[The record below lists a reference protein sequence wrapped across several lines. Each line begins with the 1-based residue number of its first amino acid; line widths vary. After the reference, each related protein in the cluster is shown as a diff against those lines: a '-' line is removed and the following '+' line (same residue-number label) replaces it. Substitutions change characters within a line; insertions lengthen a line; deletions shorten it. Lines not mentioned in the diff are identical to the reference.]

1 VLAGGGARAA
11 ADEARLFG
19 VVDLSTAQRAPEP
32 LRLEIERWAAARGL
46 TKLTDPAM
54 RQALAGSI
62 PPRWT
67 VTRLVDGALA
77 KKQAGDCGAAVK
89 QAGEAELAALGGLSV
104 DDERESLKTVYS
116 LLVACHDTLGQPDAA
131 RAAAERL
138 RTLVSLP
145 PSALSQELW
154 DRYVPATLVAP
165 ATLSGAPAA
174 GAAAGVELQVDSE
187 PPNANVAI
195 NFHPSG
201 LTPKAMRAVPGTVV
215 YVELEKAGYKKAFR
229 KVTVGRGTTHVAI
242 PLGDRQSD
250 RTSQIESTVATLRG
264 IDLSHHRTSLARL
277 AELARVD
284 VLVAIEASAAGTV
297 KMWWFDAERGD
308 LVGAPIESPFD
319 AKTGKC
325 TNAALR

>member
-1 VLAGGGARAA
+1 
-11 ADEARLFG
+11 

-32 LRLEIERWAAARGL
+32 LRLEIERWAASRGL

-67 VTRLVDGALA
+67 VGRLIDGATA
-77 KKQAGDCGAAVK
+77 RQKAGDCAAALNV
-89 QAGEAELAALGGLSV
+89 AGDAELTALGGLSV
-104 DDERESLKTVYS
+104 DEEREPLKTIYS
-116 LLVACHDTLGQPDAA
+116 LAIACHDTMGQPDAA

-154 DRYVPATLVAP
+154 DRYVPAALVAP
-165 ATLSGAPAA
+165 ATLSGAPAPGTS
-174 GAAAGVELQVDSE
+174 GAAPTVELQIDSE

-201 LTPKAMRAVPGTVV
+201 LSPKAVRAIPGSVV
-215 YVELEKAGYKKAFR
+215 YVELEKNGYKKAFR
-229 KVTVGRGTTHVAI
+229 KVTVGAETTRVSI
-242 PLGDRQSD
+242 PLGDRESD

-264 IDLSHHRTSLARL
+264 IDLSNHRTSLARL

-284 VLVAIEASAAGTV
+284 VLVAIEASASGTV
-297 KMWWFDAERGD
+297 KMWWFDADRGD